1 MFILNFLIE
10 WTVFDGSYIM
20 TLSKIN
26 SKYVIKLH
34 NKTKLNLGEKKVE
47 IQKNSKRAINP
58 HDGQPISFEKIK
70 VYFV

>member
-1 MFILNFLIE
+1 MDR
-10 WTVFDGSYIM
+10 FDGSYIM

-47 IQKNSKRAINP
+47 IQKNQMS
-58 HDGQPISFEKIK
+58 HQST
-70 VYFV
+70 